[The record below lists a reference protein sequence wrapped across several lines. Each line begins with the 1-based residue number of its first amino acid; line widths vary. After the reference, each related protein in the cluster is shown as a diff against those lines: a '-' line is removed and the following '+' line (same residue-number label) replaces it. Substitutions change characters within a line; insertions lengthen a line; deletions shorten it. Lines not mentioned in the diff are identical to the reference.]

1 MAPHMPHNRASTSTQ
16 LGASH
21 SGKFPRPGATDLGST
36 LIVIGPS
43 GYVVPPVRW
52 FINTK

>member
-1 MAPHMPHNRASTSTQ
+1 MAPHMPHNRASTQ

-36 LIVIGPS
+36 LIVTGPS
-43 GYVVPPVRW
+43 GWCPLYVGL
-52 FINTK
+52 